1 MKNFKALLLTFAVIF
16 SIASNAQRLA
26 YVDSQQIL
34 SKIPEYAQA
43 QGQLDNMAKTWE
55 SEVSKLRAE
64 IDVMEK
70 EYQAEKVLLTPKLQ
84 EEKELELD
92 LKRKAALELQRKYFG
107 PDGELFKKRQELIK
121 PIQDQIFNAVQD
133 VATKRK
139 YDMVFDKS
147 GAITLL
153 YVKTSLDIS
162 DEVLETMGY

>member
-1 MKNFKALLLTFAVIF
+1 MKNFKFLLLTFAVVF
-16 SIASNAQRLA
+16 SFGLNAQRLA

-64 IDVMEK
+64 IDAMEK
-70 EYQAEKVLLTPKLQ
+70 AYQAEKVLLTPKLQ
-84 EEKELELD
+84 EEKEKEID
-92 LKRKAALELQRKYFG
+92 EKRKAALELQRKYFG

-133 VATKRK
+133 VARKKR
-139 YDMVFDKS
+139 YDMVLDKS

-153 YVKTSLDIS
+153 YVDPSLDIS
-162 DEVLETMGY
+162 NDVLEKMGY

>member
-1 MKNFKALLLTFAVIF
+1 MKNFKALLLTFAVVF
-16 SIASNAQRLA
+16 SVGLSAQRLA

-64 IDVMEK
+64 IDAMEK
-70 EYQAEKVLLTPKLQ
+70 AYQAEKVLLTPKLQ
-84 EEKELELD
+84 EEKEKEIEA
-92 LKRKAALELQRKYFG
+92 KRKAALELQRKYFG

-133 VATKRK
+133 VARKKR
-139 YDMVFDKS
+139 YDMVLDKS

-153 YVKTSLDIS
+153 YVDPSLDIS
-162 DEVLETMGY
+162 NDVLEKMGY